1 MNYCLLFAR
10 IIHIIKRYKEDV
22 CFGGQGYTREKARSE
37 YTMLKEFKKFALRG
51 NMIDL
56 AVGMIIG
63 SAFTSIVNSLVN
75 DMFMPV
81 VSLFTGKVDFS
92 NWFLSLD
99 GSHYATLEA
108 AQAAGAATLNYGMF
122 LSNVLNFLIM
132 AFVVFLFVKGMN
144 KLRKKEEAAPAT
156 TKKCPFCKTEI
167 ALDATRCPHCTSEL
181 E

>member
-1 MNYCLLFAR
+1 
-10 IIHIIKRYKEDV
+10 
-22 CFGGQGYTREKARSE
+22 
-37 YTMLKEFKKFALRG
+37 MLKEFKKFALRG

-75 DMFMPV
+75 DMIMPV

-99 GSHYATLEA
+99 GSSYATLEE
-108 AQAAGAATLNYGMF
+108 AQTAGAATLNYGTF
-122 LSNVLNFLIM
+122 ISNVLNFLIM

-144 KLRKKEEAAPAT
+144 KLHKKEEAPAT
-156 TKKCPFCKTEI
+156 TKKCPFCKSEI
-167 ALDATRCPHCTSEL
+167 LLEATRCPHCTSEL
-181 E
+181 EK